1 MKDAL
6 ERLNLNIPKDT
17 RKVLKRLARLANR
30 REGELARDL
39 LVRAVAAAERE
50 ALLQRVA
57 AAQTPALRQRE
68 VELARAL
75 ERLRG

>member
-1 MKDAL
+1 M
-6 ERLNLNIPKDT
+6 ERLNLNIPTDT
-17 RKVLKRLARLANR
+17 RNVLRRLARLANR
-30 REGELARDL
+30 REAELARDL
-39 LVRAVAAAERE
+39 LVRAIAEAERA

-57 AAQTPALRQRE
+57 AAQTPELRRRQ